1 MAPDERKLMH
11 QHQQHHLHLHQHHQQ
26 AASAATALESVDNIW
41 FQSSDL
47 TETNFCKQYVSLPL
61 SFDLSGLCVKRILS
75 SQKRSL
81 EPNFHDL
88 EYSVVLWLE
97 QNVELLYIY
106 VVYGVLCI
114 GIVYMYC
121 GQSRAWS
128 LLRGQKTGAASS
140 FFFFRQNFLPSPS
153 HHWSDCRSEK
163 NRLPWCHKMELPS
176 YVIQTTESVLQI
188 GGGDGFLL
196 NSSPTIFYFS
206 FSLWNLEPEL
216 FF

>member
-1 MAPDERKLMH
+1 MHQHQQHHLH

-153 HHWSDCRSEK
+153 HH
-163 NRLPWCHKMELPS
+163 
-176 YVIQTTESVLQI
+176 
-188 GGGDGFLL
+188 
-196 NSSPTIFYFS
+196 
-206 FSLWNLEPEL
+206 
-216 FF
+216 

>member
-1 MAPDERKLMH
+1 MH
-11 QHQQHHLHLHQHHQQ
+11 QHQQHHLHLHQQ

-114 GIVYMYC
+114 GIIYMYC

-153 HHWSDCRSEK
+153 TTDRIVGPKKKLIALVPQTGASQLCNTDHRERITDWGR
-163 NRLPWCHKMELPS
+163 RRFFAQLLPNH
-176 YVIQTTESVLQI
+176 
-188 GGGDGFLL
+188 FL
-196 NSSPTIFYFS
+196 F
-206 FSLWNLEPEL
+206 L
-216 FF
+216 FLTLKFGT